1 MIAAIVLAAGRSR
14 RMGAQKLLLP
24 LGGVPMIARVVDA
37 VLAGTVDDVV
47 VVIGPGGERIAAALA
62 GRPVRFIANPNPD
75 GEMLGSVRCGLRALP
90 PKCEAALVVLG
101 DQPGLTA
108 GLIATLVGAF
118 RSSGRGIVVP
128 THCGRRGHP
137 LLIAARYRDEVLG
150 RHDGVG
156 LRGLLNAHPEDLLE
170 VELPRLI
177 EDIDEP
183 SDYARAAASFPT
195 LRETSYAQVVR
206 SAVGSPSRR
215 RRGTAAKEP

>member
-128 THCGRRGHP
+128 THCGRRGHRCRRQSEHRFS
-137 LLIAARYRDEVLG
+137 RYSHCHVRCDSTDRDDRPGG
-150 RHDGVG
+150 R
-156 LRGLLNAHPEDLLE
+156 
-170 VELPRLI
+170 
-177 EDIDEP
+177 
-183 SDYARAAASFPT
+183 
-195 LRETSYAQVVR
+195 TS
-206 SAVGSPSRR
+206 
-215 RRGTAAKEP
+215 